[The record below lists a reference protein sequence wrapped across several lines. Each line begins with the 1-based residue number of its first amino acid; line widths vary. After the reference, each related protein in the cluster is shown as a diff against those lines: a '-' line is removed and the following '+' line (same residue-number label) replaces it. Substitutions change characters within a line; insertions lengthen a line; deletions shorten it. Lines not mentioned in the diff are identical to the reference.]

1 MVFRSY
7 TELIRK
13 LFNAYQCGPPTGL
26 TQPSPWSGVDHSVS
40 RLPILTDRHFR
51 LGFPS
56 APLLE
61 SLALPVKVTRR
72 IIMQKARRHP
82 VGLRPL
88 VGNWFQV
95 LFHSPVRGSFHLS
108 LTVLCAIGLSRVFSL
123 AGWSRPV
130 RPGFLVSGVTQDP
143 TRLPSTSPTGVSPSL
158 PHTSIC
164 FESSPSCHAVVL

>member
-1 MVFRSY
+1 
-7 TELIRK
+7 
-13 LFNAYQCGPPTGL
+13 
-26 TQPSPWSGVDHSVS
+26 
-40 RLPILTDRHFR
+40 
-51 LGFPS
+51 
-56 APLLE
+56 
-61 SLALPVKVTRR
+61 
-72 IIMQKARRHP
+72 MQKARRHP

-123 AGWSRPV
+123 AGWSRLI

-143 TRLPSTSPTGVSPSL
+143 TRLPLASHTGVSPSM

-164 FESSPSCHAVVL
+164 FRSLASCHIVVL